1 MKKNF
6 VLTIVFSLCALVFL
20 PLTTKADTTTTDV
33 SFTVESGGVELAQVP
48 KLNFGG
54 KTVPQNLVDRMKTSE
69 VTAYQSSSSQKSVDQ
84 LTVRDYRGSN
94 SGWSITAQVGCWKSI
109 SNYGSNLIIQK
120 LQLEVVQQLFLKIP
134 TAIVFNGIKSAA
146 LKRAS
151 LRVNKN
157 NLTDSAKKGQ
167 VVIWT
172 LSNTASDIN
181 FSKS

>member
-6 VLTIVFSLCALVFL
+6 VFTIVFSLCALVFL

-94 SGWSITAQVGCWKSI
+94 SGWSITAQVAAGNQSVIMGQTNNSKVTI
-109 SNYGSNLIIQK
+109 GSS
-120 LQLEVVQQLFLKIP
+120 P
-134 TAIVFNGIKSAA
+134 TTIFKNSDCDSFNGVKSAA